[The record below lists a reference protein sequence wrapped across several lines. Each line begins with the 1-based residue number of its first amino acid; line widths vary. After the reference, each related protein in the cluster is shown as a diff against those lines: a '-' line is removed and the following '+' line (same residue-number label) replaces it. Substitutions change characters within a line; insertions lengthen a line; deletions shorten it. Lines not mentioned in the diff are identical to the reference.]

1 MFTIYFIIGFILF
14 CLACLE
20 AIDDLTIC
28 DYRKQIRQKRDE
40 IKELSD
46 EYDVMM
52 GCNSDWS
59 DLFTKREFQE
69 IIDKI
74 NVLEKEIE
82 SLYIELNSYPRFYQ
96 R

>member
-20 AIDDLTIC
+20 AIDDLTIR
-28 DYRKQIRQKRDE
+28 DYRKQIKLNREK

-46 EYDVMM
+46 EYDALMASNILIHEV
-52 GCNSDWS
+52 DP
-59 DLFTKREFQE
+59 KEFQA
-69 IIDKI
+69 IIGQI
-74 NVLEKEIE
+74 NILEKEIE
-82 SLYIELNSYPRFYQ
+82 TLYIDLNSYPRFYQ

>member
-28 DYRKQIRQKRDE
+28 DYRKQIKLNREK

-46 EYDVMM
+46 EYDALMA
-52 GCNSDWS
+52 CNILVNQVDP
-59 DLFTKREFQE
+59 LEFQT
-69 IIDKI
+69 IIDRI
-74 NVLEKEIE
+74 NTLEKEIE
-82 SLYIELNSYPRFYQ
+82 SLYIELNTYPRFYK